1 MKFAGSKKKKKLGL
15 KLLIPRKGYSIC
27 NILCNAARCVQI
39 CVQPAATKEQMTPI
53 GNALYGAG
61 TELVRNE
68 LGAYGERLLGSGSD
82 YVQRNISRYF
92 SNPHYYFQVNDQY
105 VMNKLKLI
113 LFPFLHKG
121 HWMRAIET
129 AGGQFSYMPPIHD
142 INAPDLYIPL
152 MAFGTY
158 VVLAGFFL
166 GINGKFSPEAV
177 GVQATNGLLC
187 WLFQVLLLEATL
199 HTLGDGD
206 VPLLD
211 IVAYGGYTFAAVSV
225 ALLSRI
231 VWSQC
236 FYVVTLWEC
245 LCMGMLLVK
254 IMKRILIAEVR
265 SSEKHSSKRH
275 YLLLLVAVA
284 QVPLLS
290 WLGNIAEIYWNQK
303 MLEQLLIFT
312 RGGLILWTCK
322 ELGNA
327 LKGSPIDTLIRSC
340 LLEERSGAASYNYDA
355 PGASYTLKWTFHNE
369 LGLVFVA
376 VYQRILHL
384 LYVDDLLA
392 LVKREFSEIYDPKRT
407 VYNDFDETFR
417 QLRREAEA
425 RAEELKKSKQ
435 IVKPANNIK
444 KQGKVQKAGFD
455 KGSKKSEG
463 GLATDGEDG
472 DKVKGRKSENGHS
485 NGNHVEIEEPRMT
498 GVDNGKENA
507 SSNISAFDVSKLQK
521 RTKGGKKTDTVANKG
536 SKMDPKKKVTK
547 KNRVWDDAPPETK
560 LDFTDPVD
568 RNENENIKVV
578 AADQGESMMDMEEII
593 SSDSEGEEDDNVQ
606 KGSKPEAKKKGW
618 FSSMFQSIA
627 GKANLEKEDLEP
639 ALKAL
644 KDRLMTKNVAEEIA
658 EKLCESV
665 AASLEGKKLAS
676 FTRVSSTVQAAMEE
690 SLVRILTPRRS
701 IDILRD
707 VHAAK
712 EQRKPYVVVFVG
724 VNGVGKST
732 NLAKVAYWLLQHNVS
747 VMMAACDTFR
757 SGAVEQLRTHAR
769 RLQIPIFEKGYE
781 KDPAIVAKE
790 AIQEATRNGSDVV
803 LVDTAGRMQDNE
815 PLMRALSKLIYLNNP
830 DLVLFVGEALVG
842 NDAVDQLSKFNQK
855 LADLSTS
862 PTPRLIDGIL
872 LTKFDTIDD
881 KVGAALSMVYISG
894 APVMFVGC
902 GQSYTDLKKLNVKSI
917 VKTLL
922 K

>member
-1 MKFAGSKKKKKLGL
+1 
-15 KLLIPRKGYSIC
+15 
-27 NILCNAARCVQI
+27 
-39 CVQPAATKEQMTPI
+39 
-53 GNALYGAG
+53 
-61 TELVRNE
+61 
-68 LGAYGERLLGSGSD
+68 
-82 YVQRNISRYF
+82 
-92 SNPHYYFQVNDQY
+92 
-105 VMNKLKLI
+105 
-113 LFPFLHKG
+113 
-121 HWMRAIET
+121 
-129 AGGQFSYMPPIHD
+129 
-142 INAPDLYIPL
+142 
-152 MAFGTY
+152 
-158 VVLAGFFL
+158 
-166 GINGKFSPEAV
+166 
-177 GVQATNGLLC
+177 
-187 WLFQVLLLEATL
+187 
-199 HTLGDGD
+199 
-206 VPLLD
+206 
-211 IVAYGGYTFAAVSV
+211 
-225 ALLSRI
+225 
-231 VWSQC
+231 
-236 FYVVTLWEC
+236 
-245 LCMGMLLVK
+245 
-254 IMKRILIAEVR
+254 
-265 SSEKHSSKRH
+265 
-275 YLLLLVAVA
+275 
-284 QVPLLS
+284 
-290 WLGNIAEIYWNQK
+290 

-340 LLEERSGAASYNYDA
+340 LLEERSGASSYNYDA
-355 PGASYTLKWTFHNE
+355 PGAAYTLKWTFHNE

-392 LVKREFSEIYDPKRT
+392 MVKREFLEIYDPKRT
-407 VYNDFDETFR
+407 VYNDFDDIFR
-417 QLRREAEA
+417 QLRKEAVA
-425 RAEELKKSKQ
+425 RAEEMKKSKQ
-435 IVKPANNIK
+435 VGKPMNNSLGK
-444 KQGKVQKAGFD
+444 KQGQVQKAAHE
-455 KGSKKSEG
+455 GSNKKKSG
-463 GLATDGEDG
+463 GESGNDGGDGENS
-472 DKVKGRKSENGHS
+472 KNHKLENGHS
-485 NGNHVEIEEPRMT
+485 NGNHVGISKSPAKSFA
-498 GVDNGKENA
+498 NGKENG
-507 SSNISAFDVSKLQK
+507 SSNSGAFDVNKLQK
-521 RTKGGKKTDTVANKG
+521 IRAKGGKKTDTVVNKG
-536 SKMDPKKKVTK
+536 SKAEPKKKITK
-547 KNRVWDDAPPETK
+547 KNRVWDDSPPESK
-560 LDFTDPVD
+560 LDFTDPVS
-568 RNENENIKVV
+568 ENGDENIVAV
-578 AADQGESMMDMEEII
+578 AADQGESMMDREEII
-593 SSDSEGEEDDNVQ
+593 SSESETEEEEEEVGKDSKVDT
-606 KGSKPEAKKKGW
+606 KKKGW

-627 GKANLEKEDLEP
+627 GKANLEKADLEP

-665 AASLEGKKLAS
+665 ATSLEGKKLAS
-676 FTRVSSTVQAAMEE
+676 FTRISSTVQAAMEE
-690 SLVRILTPRRS
+690 ALVRILTPRRS

-732 NLAKVAYWLLQHNVS
+732 NLAKVAYWLLQHEIN

-815 PLMRALSKLIYLNNP
+815 PLMRALSKLISINNP

-862 PTPRLIDGIL
+862 PNPSLIDGIL

-922 K
+922 Q

>member
-1 MKFAGSKKKKKLGL
+1 
-15 KLLIPRKGYSIC
+15 
-27 NILCNAARCVQI
+27 
-39 CVQPAATKEQMTPI
+39 
-53 GNALYGAG
+53 
-61 TELVRNE
+61 
-68 LGAYGERLLGSGSD
+68 
-82 YVQRNISRYF
+82 
-92 SNPHYYFQVNDQY
+92 
-105 VMNKLKLI
+105 
-113 LFPFLHKG
+113 
-121 HWMRAIET
+121 
-129 AGGQFSYMPPIHD
+129 
-142 INAPDLYIPL
+142 
-152 MAFGTY
+152 
-158 VVLAGFFL
+158 
-166 GINGKFSPEAV
+166 
-177 GVQATNGLLC
+177 
-187 WLFQVLLLEATL
+187 
-199 HTLGDGD
+199 
-206 VPLLD
+206 
-211 IVAYGGYTFAAVSV
+211 
-225 ALLSRI
+225 
-231 VWSQC
+231 
-236 FYVVTLWEC
+236 
-245 LCMGMLLVK
+245 
-254 IMKRILIAEVR
+254 
-265 SSEKHSSKRH
+265 
-275 YLLLLVAVA
+275 
-284 QVPLLS
+284 
-290 WLGNIAEIYWNQK
+290 

-312 RGGLILWTCK
+312 RGGLILWTCN

-355 PGASYTLKWTFHNE
+355 PGAAYTLKWTFHNE

-384 LYVDDLLA
+384 LYVEDLLA
-392 LVKREFSEIYDPKRT
+392 KVKREFSEIYDPKRT
-407 VYNDFDETFR
+407 VYHDFDETFR
-417 QLRREAEA
+417 QLKMEAEA
-425 RAEELKKSKQ
+425 RAEDLKK
-435 IVKPANNIK
+435 ANPVGRALVNSK
-444 KQGKVQKAGFD
+444 KQGQGQKNWPEGRNKTKSD
-455 KGSKKSEG
+455 GSLKS
-463 GLATDGEDG
+463 DDG
-472 DKVKGRKSENGHS
+472 DADNIKGHETENGHS
-485 NGNHVEIEEPRMT
+485 NGHIVASKESNL
-498 GVDNGKENA
+498 DNSTNSKENG
-507 SSNISAFDVSKLQK
+507 SSNLGAFDVNRLQK
-521 RTKGGKKTDTVANKG
+521 LKVKGVKKTDTVTKA
-536 SKMDPKKKVTK
+536 SKVELKKKVK
-547 KNRVWDDAPPETK
+547 KNRVWGESPETK
-560 LDFTDPVD
+560 LDYTDHVG
-568 RNENENIKVV
+568 ENGESNIDVV
-578 AADQGESMMDMEEII
+578 AADQGESMMDKEEIF
-593 SSDSEGEEDDNVQ
+593 SSESEEEDGDMEMN
-606 KGSKPEAKKKGW
+606 SKPDAKKKGW

-627 GKANLEKEDLEP
+627 GKANLEKSDLEP

-676 FTRVSSTVQAAMEE
+676 FTRISSTVHAAMEE
-690 SLVRILTPRRS
+690 AIVRILTPKRS

-732 NLAKVAYWLLQHNVS
+732 NLAKVAYWLLQHDVS

-781 KDPAIVAKE
+781 KDPAVVAKE
-790 AIQEATRNGSDVV
+790 AIQEASRNGSDVV

-855 LADLSTS
+855 LADLSAS
-862 PTPRLIDGIL
+862 ANPRLIDGIL

>member
-1 MKFAGSKKKKKLGL
+1 
-15 KLLIPRKGYSIC
+15 
-27 NILCNAARCVQI
+27 
-39 CVQPAATKEQMTPI
+39 
-53 GNALYGAG
+53 
-61 TELVRNE
+61 
-68 LGAYGERLLGSGSD
+68 
-82 YVQRNISRYF
+82 
-92 SNPHYYFQVNDQY
+92 
-105 VMNKLKLI
+105 
-113 LFPFLHKG
+113 
-121 HWMRAIET
+121 
-129 AGGQFSYMPPIHD
+129 
-142 INAPDLYIPL
+142 
-152 MAFGTY
+152 
-158 VVLAGFFL
+158 
-166 GINGKFSPEAV
+166 
-177 GVQATNGLLC
+177 
-187 WLFQVLLLEATL
+187 
-199 HTLGDGD
+199 
-206 VPLLD
+206 
-211 IVAYGGYTFAAVSV
+211 
-225 ALLSRI
+225 
-231 VWSQC
+231 
-236 FYVVTLWEC
+236 
-245 LCMGMLLVK
+245 
-254 IMKRILIAEVR
+254 
-265 SSEKHSSKRH
+265 
-275 YLLLLVAVA
+275 
-284 QVPLLS
+284 
-290 WLGNIAEIYWNQK
+290 

-384 LYVDDLLA
+384 LYVEDLLA
-392 LVKREFSEIYDPKRT
+392 MVKREFSQIYDPKRT
-407 VYNDFDETFR
+407 VYPDFDETFR
-417 QLRREAEA
+417 QLKMEALA
-425 RAEELKKSKQ
+425 RAEDLKRSNPNPVAGNAKKQAQGNNKLGFEGGNKKKSGG
-435 IVKPANNIK
+435 A
-444 KQGKVQKAGFD
+444 GKD
-455 KGSKKSEG
+455 G
-463 GLATDGEDG
+463 GGVDGGDDG
-472 DKVKGRKSENGHS
+472 KGRRSENGHS
-485 NGNHVEIEEPRMT
+485 NGNFVVAKDANHSSDV
-498 GVDNGKENA
+498 NGRQNG
-507 SSNISAFDVSKLQK
+507 SPNVGAFDVHKLQK
-521 RTKGGKKTDTVANKG
+521 LRTKGGKKVVDTAAKA
-536 SKMDPKKKVTK
+536 SKAEPNKKVIK
-547 KNRVWDDAPPETK
+547 KNRVWNEAATKETK
-560 LDFTDPVD
+560 LDFTDHSAEDGD
-568 RNENENIKVV
+568 RNIDYVV
-578 AADQGESMMDMEEII
+578 ADQGESMMDKEEMV
-593 SSDSEGEEDDNVQ
+593 SSESEEEEEENVG
-606 KGSKPEAKKKGW
+606 KKRKPDAKNKGW

-627 GKANLEKEDLEP
+627 GKANLEKSDLEP

-676 FTRVSSTVQAAMEE
+676 FTRISSTVHAAMEE
-690 SLVRILTPRRS
+690 ALIRILTPRRS

-732 NLAKVAYWLLQHNVS
+732 NLAKVAYWLLQHKVS

-769 RLQIPIFEKGYE
+769 RLQIPIYEKGYE
-781 KDPAIVAKE
+781 KDPAVVAKE
-790 AIQEATRNGSDVV
+790 AIQEASQNGSDVV

-855 LADLSTS
+855 LADLATS
-862 PTPRLIDGIL
+862 PNPRLIDGIL

>member
-1 MKFAGSKKKKKLGL
+1 
-15 KLLIPRKGYSIC
+15 
-27 NILCNAARCVQI
+27 
-39 CVQPAATKEQMTPI
+39 
-53 GNALYGAG
+53 
-61 TELVRNE
+61 
-68 LGAYGERLLGSGSD
+68 
-82 YVQRNISRYF
+82 
-92 SNPHYYFQVNDQY
+92 
-105 VMNKLKLI
+105 
-113 LFPFLHKG
+113 
-121 HWMRAIET
+121 
-129 AGGQFSYMPPIHD
+129 
-142 INAPDLYIPL
+142 
-152 MAFGTY
+152 
-158 VVLAGFFL
+158 
-166 GINGKFSPEAV
+166 
-177 GVQATNGLLC
+177 
-187 WLFQVLLLEATL
+187 
-199 HTLGDGD
+199 
-206 VPLLD
+206 
-211 IVAYGGYTFAAVSV
+211 
-225 ALLSRI
+225 
-231 VWSQC
+231 
-236 FYVVTLWEC
+236 
-245 LCMGMLLVK
+245 
-254 IMKRILIAEVR
+254 
-265 SSEKHSSKRH
+265 
-275 YLLLLVAVA
+275 
-284 QVPLLS
+284 
-290 WLGNIAEIYWNQK
+290 

-355 PGASYTLKWTFHNE
+355 PGAAYTLKWTFHNE

-392 LVKREFSEIYDPKRT
+392 MLKREFSVIYDPKRT
-407 VYNDFDETFR
+407 AYDDFDETFR
-417 QLRREAEA
+417 QLRMEAEA
-425 RAEELKKSKQ
+425 RAEELKKSKP
-435 IVKPANNIK
+435 VAKPVNNSK
-444 KQGKVQKAGFD
+444 KQGQVQKVGF
-455 KGSKKSEG
+455 EG
-463 GLATDGEDG
+463 GNKKKGGSGPGSDGGDG
-472 DKVKGRKSENGHS
+472 NGRKMENGHA
-485 NGNHVEIEEPRMT
+485 NGNTDETKVAL
-498 GVDNGKENA
+498 VANGKENA
-507 SSNISAFDVSKLQK
+507 SSNIGAFDVNKLQK
-521 RTKGGKKTDTVANKG
+521 LRAKGGKKPDTVVNKG
-536 SKMDPKKKVTK
+536 SKVDPNKKITK
-547 KNRVWDDAPPETK
+547 KNRVWDVSPTESK
-560 LDFTDPVD
+560 LDFTDPAD
-568 RNENENIKVV
+568 QNGDENAVIV
-578 AADQGESMMDMEEII
+578 AADEGESMMDKEEIV
-593 SSDSEGEEDDNVQ
+593 SSESETEEDEEMEKD
-606 KGSKPEAKKKGW
+606 SKMETKKKGW
-618 FSSMFQSIA
+618 FSAMFQSIA
-627 GKANLEKEDLEP
+627 GKSNLEKADLEP

-690 SLVRILTPRRS
+690 ALVRILTPRRS

-815 PLMRALSKLIYLNNP
+815 PLMRALSKLVNLNNP

-862 PTPRLIDGIL
+862 PNSQLIDGIL

>member
-1 MKFAGSKKKKKLGL
+1 
-15 KLLIPRKGYSIC
+15 
-27 NILCNAARCVQI
+27 
-39 CVQPAATKEQMTPI
+39 
-53 GNALYGAG
+53 
-61 TELVRNE
+61 
-68 LGAYGERLLGSGSD
+68 
-82 YVQRNISRYF
+82 
-92 SNPHYYFQVNDQY
+92 
-105 VMNKLKLI
+105 
-113 LFPFLHKG
+113 
-121 HWMRAIET
+121 
-129 AGGQFSYMPPIHD
+129 
-142 INAPDLYIPL
+142 
-152 MAFGTY
+152 
-158 VVLAGFFL
+158 
-166 GINGKFSPEAV
+166 
-177 GVQATNGLLC
+177 
-187 WLFQVLLLEATL
+187 
-199 HTLGDGD
+199 
-206 VPLLD
+206 
-211 IVAYGGYTFAAVSV
+211 
-225 ALLSRI
+225 
-231 VWSQC
+231 
-236 FYVVTLWEC
+236 
-245 LCMGMLLVK
+245 
-254 IMKRILIAEVR
+254 
-265 SSEKHSSKRH
+265 
-275 YLLLLVAVA
+275 
-284 QVPLLS
+284 
-290 WLGNIAEIYWNQK
+290 

-355 PGASYTLKWTFHNE
+355 PGAAYTLKWTFHNE

-392 LVKREFSEIYDPKRT
+392 MLKREFSVIYDPKRT
-407 VYNDFDETFR
+407 AYEDFDETFR
-417 QLRREAEA
+417 QLRMEAEA
-425 RAEELKKSKQ
+425 RAEELKKSKP
-435 IVKPANNIK
+435 VAKPVNNSK
-444 KQGKVQKAGFD
+444 KQGQVQKVGF
-455 KGSKKSEG
+455 EG
-463 GLATDGEDG
+463 GNKKKGGSGPGSDGGDG
-472 DKVKGRKSENGHS
+472 NGRKMENGHA
-485 NGNHVEIEEPRMT
+485 NGNTDETKVAL
-498 GVDNGKENA
+498 VANGKENA
-507 SSNISAFDVSKLQK
+507 SSNIGAFDVNKLQK
-521 RTKGGKKTDTVANKG
+521 LRAKGGKKTDTVVNKG
-536 SKMDPKKKVTK
+536 SKVDPNKKITK
-547 KNRVWDDAPPETK
+547 KNRVWDVSPTESK
-560 LDFTDPVD
+560 LDFTDPAD
-568 RNENENIKVV
+568 QNGDENAVIV
-578 AADQGESMMDMEEII
+578 AADEGESMMDKEEIVI
-593 SSDSEGEEDDNVQ
+593 SESETEEDEEMEKD
-606 KGSKPEAKKKGW
+606 SKMETKKKGW
-618 FSSMFQSIA
+618 FSAMFQSIA
-627 GKANLEKEDLEP
+627 GKSNLEKADLEP

-690 SLVRILTPRRS
+690 ALVRILTPRRS

-815 PLMRALSKLIYLNNP
+815 PLMRALSKLVNLNNP

-862 PTPRLIDGIL
+862 PKPQLIDGIL

>member
-1 MKFAGSKKKKKLGL
+1 
-15 KLLIPRKGYSIC
+15 
-27 NILCNAARCVQI
+27 
-39 CVQPAATKEQMTPI
+39 
-53 GNALYGAG
+53 
-61 TELVRNE
+61 
-68 LGAYGERLLGSGSD
+68 
-82 YVQRNISRYF
+82 
-92 SNPHYYFQVNDQY
+92 
-105 VMNKLKLI
+105 
-113 LFPFLHKG
+113 
-121 HWMRAIET
+121 
-129 AGGQFSYMPPIHD
+129 
-142 INAPDLYIPL
+142 
-152 MAFGTY
+152 
-158 VVLAGFFL
+158 
-166 GINGKFSPEAV
+166 
-177 GVQATNGLLC
+177 
-187 WLFQVLLLEATL
+187 
-199 HTLGDGD
+199 
-206 VPLLD
+206 
-211 IVAYGGYTFAAVSV
+211 
-225 ALLSRI
+225 
-231 VWSQC
+231 
-236 FYVVTLWEC
+236 
-245 LCMGMLLVK
+245 
-254 IMKRILIAEVR
+254 
-265 SSEKHSSKRH
+265 
-275 YLLLLVAVA
+275 
-284 QVPLLS
+284 
-290 WLGNIAEIYWNQK
+290 

-340 LLEERSGAASYNYDA
+340 LLEERSGAASFNYDA

-376 VYQRILHL
+376 LYQRILNL

-392 LVKREFSEIYDPKRT
+392 MVKREFSEIYDPKRT
-407 VYNDFDETFR
+407 VYHDFDETFR
-417 QLRREAEA
+417 QLKMEAEA
-425 RAEELKKSKQ
+425 RAEDLKKSNP
-435 IVKPANNIK
+435 VGRALGNNK
-444 KQGKVQKAGFD
+444 KQGQGQKT
-455 KGSKKSEG
+455 GSDGGNKKKSEG
-463 GLATDGEDG
+463 ALKSDGGDG
-472 DKVKGRKSENGHS
+472 DNIKGCKMENGHS
-485 NGNHVEIEEPRMT
+485 NDRVVASKESNLGGNI
-498 GVDNGKENA
+498 NGKENA
-507 SSNISAFDVSKLQK
+507 SSNVGAFDVNRLQK
-521 RTKGGKKTDTVANKG
+521 LRVKGGKKTDAITKA
-536 SKMDPKKKVTK
+536 SKVEPKKKMTK
-547 KNRVWDDAPPETK
+547 KNRVWDDSPPETK
-560 LDFTDPVD
+560 LDFTDPVG
-568 RNENENIKVV
+568 ENGESNIEVV
-578 AADQGESMMDMEEII
+578 AADHGESMMDKEEIF
-593 SSDSEGEEDDNVQ
+593 SSESEDEDDDVEMN
-606 KGSKPEAKKKGW
+606 SKPDAKKKGW

-627 GKANLEKEDLEP
+627 GKANLEKSDLEP

-676 FTRVSSTVQAAMEE
+676 FTRISSTVHAAMEE
-690 SLVRILTPRRS
+690 ALVRILTPKRS

-732 NLAKVAYWLLQHNVS
+732 NLAKVAYWLLQHNIS

-781 KDPAIVAKE
+781 KDPAVVAKE
-790 AIQEATRNGSDVV
+790 AIQEASRNGSDVV

-855 LADLSTS
+855 LADLSAS
-862 PTPRLIDGIL
+862 ANPRLIDGIL

-881 KVGAALSMVYISG
+881 KVGAALSMVYVSG

>member
-1 MKFAGSKKKKKLGL
+1 
-15 KLLIPRKGYSIC
+15 
-27 NILCNAARCVQI
+27 
-39 CVQPAATKEQMTPI
+39 
-53 GNALYGAG
+53 
-61 TELVRNE
+61 
-68 LGAYGERLLGSGSD
+68 
-82 YVQRNISRYF
+82 
-92 SNPHYYFQVNDQY
+92 
-105 VMNKLKLI
+105 
-113 LFPFLHKG
+113 
-121 HWMRAIET
+121 
-129 AGGQFSYMPPIHD
+129 
-142 INAPDLYIPL
+142 
-152 MAFGTY
+152 
-158 VVLAGFFL
+158 
-166 GINGKFSPEAV
+166 
-177 GVQATNGLLC
+177 
-187 WLFQVLLLEATL
+187 
-199 HTLGDGD
+199 
-206 VPLLD
+206 
-211 IVAYGGYTFAAVSV
+211 
-225 ALLSRI
+225 
-231 VWSQC
+231 
-236 FYVVTLWEC
+236 
-245 LCMGMLLVK
+245 
-254 IMKRILIAEVR
+254 
-265 SSEKHSSKRH
+265 
-275 YLLLLVAVA
+275 
-284 QVPLLS
+284 
-290 WLGNIAEIYWNQK
+290 

-384 LYVDDLLA
+384 L
-392 LVKREFSEIYDPKRT
+392 
-407 VYNDFDETFR
+407 
-417 QLRREAEA
+417 QLRMEAEA

-435 IVKPANNIK
+435 MVKPVNNSK
-444 KQGKVQKAGFD
+444 KQGQAQKAGFD
-455 KGSKKSEG
+455 KGNKKREG
-463 GLATDGEDG
+463 SSAAGGG
-472 DKVKGRKSENGHS
+472 DDNDEGKGRKLENGNS
-485 NGNHVEIEEPRMT
+485 NGKNFEIDEPRMT
-498 GVDNGKENA
+498 AAVNGKENT
-507 SSNISAFDVSKLQK
+507 SSNFSAFDVSKLQK
-521 RTKGGKKTDTVANKG
+521 RTKGGKKTDTVVNKG
-536 SKMDPKKKVTK
+536 SKVDPKKKVTK

-568 RNENENIKVV
+568 GNGNEKMEVV
-578 AADQGESMMDMEEII
+578 PASQGESMMDVEEII
-593 SSDSEGEEDDNVQ
+593 SSDSGGEEDDNVQ
-606 KGSKPEAKKKGW
+606 KDSKPEATKKGW

-627 GKANLEKEDLEP
+627 GKANLEKGDLEP

-665 AASLEGKKLAS
+665 SASLEGKKLAS

-690 SLVRILTPRRS
+690 ALVRILTPRRS

-757 SGAVEQLRTHAR
+757 SGAVEQLRTHAC

-862 PTPRLIDGIL
+862 STPRLIDGIL

>member
-1 MKFAGSKKKKKLGL
+1 
-15 KLLIPRKGYSIC
+15 
-27 NILCNAARCVQI
+27 
-39 CVQPAATKEQMTPI
+39 
-53 GNALYGAG
+53 
-61 TELVRNE
+61 
-68 LGAYGERLLGSGSD
+68 
-82 YVQRNISRYF
+82 
-92 SNPHYYFQVNDQY
+92 
-105 VMNKLKLI
+105 
-113 LFPFLHKG
+113 
-121 HWMRAIET
+121 
-129 AGGQFSYMPPIHD
+129 
-142 INAPDLYIPL
+142 
-152 MAFGTY
+152 
-158 VVLAGFFL
+158 
-166 GINGKFSPEAV
+166 
-177 GVQATNGLLC
+177 
-187 WLFQVLLLEATL
+187 
-199 HTLGDGD
+199 
-206 VPLLD
+206 
-211 IVAYGGYTFAAVSV
+211 
-225 ALLSRI
+225 
-231 VWSQC
+231 
-236 FYVVTLWEC
+236 
-245 LCMGMLLVK
+245 
-254 IMKRILIAEVR
+254 
-265 SSEKHSSKRH
+265 
-275 YLLLLVAVA
+275 
-284 QVPLLS
+284 
-290 WLGNIAEIYWNQK
+290 

-312 RGGLILWTCK
+312 RGGLILWSCK
-322 ELGNA
+322 EFGNA

-355 PGASYTLKWTFHNE
+355 PGAAYSLKWTFHND

-392 LVKREFSEIYDPKRT
+392 MVKREFSQIYDPSKT
-407 VYNDFDETFR
+407 FYGDFDETFR
-417 QLRREAEA
+417 QLKAEAVA
-425 RAEELKKSKQ
+425 RAEDLKK
-435 IVKPANNIK
+435 ANSLGGGVNK
-444 KQGKVQKAGFD
+444 KQYHKVG
-455 KGSKKSEG
+455 SEG
-463 GLATDGEDG
+463 GSVGGRKSGNGALKNDGG
-472 DKVKGRKSENGHS
+472 DADADDAGGKKGRKLENGHS
-485 NGNHVEIEEPRMT
+485 NGNYVT
-498 GVDNGKENA
+498 AKDANLKNSGSGSVNGKENE
-507 SSNISAFDVSKLQK
+507 SSNIGAFDVNKLQK
-521 RTKGGKKTDTVANKG
+521 LRSKGVSGKKGEAKVA
-536 SKMDPKKKVTK
+536 PKAEPAKKTTK
-547 KNRVWDDAPPETK
+547 KNRVWDDSPREQEPK
-560 LDFTDPVD
+560 LDFTDHVGDDGD
-568 RNENENIKVV
+568 RNVDFLAKE
-578 AADQGESMMDMEEII
+578 QGESMMDKEEVL
-593 SSDSEGEEDDNVQ
+593 SSDSETEEDEDDGKNN
-606 KGSKPEAKKKGW
+606 KPDAKKKGW

-627 GKANLEKEDLEP
+627 GKANLEKSDLEP

-665 AASLEGKKLAS
+665 AASLEGKKLGS
-676 FTRVSSTVQAAMEE
+676 FTRISSTVQAAMEE
-690 SLVRILTPRRS
+690 ALVRILTPRRS

-707 VHAAK
+707 VHTAK

-732 NLAKVAYWLLQHNVS
+732 NLAKVAYWLQQHNVS

-781 KDPAIVAKE
+781 KDPAVVAKE

-862 PTPRLIDGIL
+862 STPRLIDGIL

>member
-1 MKFAGSKKKKKLGL
+1 
-15 KLLIPRKGYSIC
+15 
-27 NILCNAARCVQI
+27 
-39 CVQPAATKEQMTPI
+39 
-53 GNALYGAG
+53 
-61 TELVRNE
+61 
-68 LGAYGERLLGSGSD
+68 
-82 YVQRNISRYF
+82 
-92 SNPHYYFQVNDQY
+92 
-105 VMNKLKLI
+105 
-113 LFPFLHKG
+113 
-121 HWMRAIET
+121 
-129 AGGQFSYMPPIHD
+129 
-142 INAPDLYIPL
+142 
-152 MAFGTY
+152 
-158 VVLAGFFL
+158 
-166 GINGKFSPEAV
+166 
-177 GVQATNGLLC
+177 
-187 WLFQVLLLEATL
+187 
-199 HTLGDGD
+199 
-206 VPLLD
+206 
-211 IVAYGGYTFAAVSV
+211 
-225 ALLSRI
+225 
-231 VWSQC
+231 
-236 FYVVTLWEC
+236 
-245 LCMGMLLVK
+245 
-254 IMKRILIAEVR
+254 
-265 SSEKHSSKRH
+265 
-275 YLLLLVAVA
+275 
-284 QVPLLS
+284 
-290 WLGNIAEIYWNQK
+290 

-355 PGASYTLKWTFHNE
+355 PGAAYTLKWTFHNE

-384 LYVDDLLA
+384 LYVDELLSM
-392 LVKREFSEIYDPKRT
+392 VKCEFSKIYDPKRT
-407 VYNDFDETFR
+407 VYDDFDETFR
-417 QLRREAEA
+417 QLRKEAEA
-425 RAEELKKSKQ
+425 RAVELKKSKQ
-435 IVKPANNIK
+435 VSKPVSNSK
-444 KQGKVQKAGFD
+444 KQGQVQKTGVE
-455 KGSKKSEG
+455 GGNRKKSEG
-463 GLATDGEDG
+463 GSANDGEDC
-472 DKVKGRKSENGHS
+472 DSKGAPRLENGLS
-485 NGNHVEIEEPRMT
+485 NGNYVNTKEHDVNGT
-498 GVDNGKENA
+498 FNGKHNT
-507 SSNISAFDVSKLQK
+507 SSNIGAFDVNKLQK
-521 RTKGGKKTDTVANKG
+521 LRSKGGKKSDTVVSKG
-536 SKMDPKKKVTK
+536 SKAEPKEKITK
-547 KNRVWDDAPPETK
+547 KNRVWDDSPPETK
-560 LDFTDPVD
+560 LDFTDPVG
-568 RNENENIKVV
+568 ENGDNNIEVV
-578 AADQGESMMDMEEII
+578 AADQGESMMDKEENY
-593 SSDSEGEEDDNVQ
+593 SSESESEDEEEVGKDST
-606 KGSKPEAKKKGW
+606 PAKKKGW
-618 FSSMFQSIA
+618 FSSMLQNIA
-627 GKANLEKEDLEP
+627 GKANLEKSDLEP

-665 AASLEGKKLAS
+665 AVSLEGKKLAS
-676 FTRVSSTVQAAMEE
+676 FTRISSTVQAAMEE
-690 SLVRILTPRRS
+690 ALVRILTPRRS

-732 NLAKVAYWLLQHNVS
+732 NLAKVAYWLIQHNIN

-769 RLQIPIFEKGYE
+769 RLKIPIFEKGYE

-842 NDAVDQLSKFNQK
+842 NDAVDQLTKFNQK

-862 PTPRLIDGIL
+862 PNPRLIDGIL